1 MDANALAFFELLDII
16 NNSVRPP
23 YLIVSS
29 NLTPKVMLAQIKK
42 KPNVLSIVV
51 KEGSKY
57 NGIRIS
63 NM

>member
-1 MDANALAFFELLDII
+1 MDANALAFFELLNII
-16 NNSVRPP
+16 INSVRPP

-29 NLTPKVMLAQIKK
+29 NLTPRVMLAQIKK

>member
-1 MDANALAFFELLDII
+1 MDANALAFFELLNII
-16 NNSVRPP
+16 INSVRPP

>member
-1 MDANALAFFELLDII
+1 MDANALAFFELLNII
-16 NNSVRPP
+16 INSVRPP
-23 YLIVSS
+23 YLIVSP